1 MDSTWLVEQQ
11 NKGDALPL
19 IIVNTLENAFVGCKV
34 LLHPRN
40 SDRDGDYQRLGYLDV
55 VCDIFEGL
63 DIEARL
69 KLVVNVLENSQELDV
84 QMIRDR
90 VGFIRPL
97 TFSEMDLRVRTLFSG
112 IPEGPKTFD
121 EYREQVNYRYQGDAN
136 FFKRNLT
143 RMSLILELL
152 RVGNKRNSA
161 CKAAGISTS
170 TFYKWMESDDEFSHA
185 VEQASAQAEVD
196 RVSQILKSATDKDIY
211 FPPLAWL
218 SERSNKE
225 WKLNQDDDK
234 LTDDEIIRRIRVLA
248 IPSNQEETKVTG
260 RTPQILLSEPGANQS

>member
-1 MDSTWLVEQQ
+1 
-11 NKGDALPL
+11 
-19 IIVNTLENAFVGCKV
+19 
-34 LLHPRN
+34 
-40 SDRDGDYQRLGYLDV
+40 
-55 VCDIFEGL
+55 
-63 DIEARL
+63 
-69 KLVVNVLENSQELDV
+69 
-84 QMIRDR
+84 
-90 VGFIRPL
+90 
-97 TFSEMDLRVRTLFSG
+97 MDLRVRTLFRG

-170 TFYKWMESDDEFSHA
+170 TFYRWMESDDEFSHA

-234 LTDDEIIRRIRVLA
+234 LTDSELLARVNAAFRI
-248 IPSNQEETKVTG
+248 SSETEPHKQITG
-260 RTPQILLSEPGANQS
+260 RVETVVVQPTGADRT